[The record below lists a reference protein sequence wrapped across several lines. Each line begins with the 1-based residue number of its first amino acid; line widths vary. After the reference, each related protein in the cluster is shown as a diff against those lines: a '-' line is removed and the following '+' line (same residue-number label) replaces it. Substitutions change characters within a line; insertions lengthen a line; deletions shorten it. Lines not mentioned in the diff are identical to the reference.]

1 MGLYD
6 DEEQTLLMMASK
18 EQRGKTSVTDKEM
31 KDAAVDGEQAETDED
46 EEAMVNFAT
55 PKRKQAKQEKEKAPT
70 STKGSAKKK
79 SPAAAPKS
87 PKGKS

>member
-6 DEEQTLLMMASK
+6 NEEQTLLMMASK
-18 EQRGKTSVTDKEM
+18 EQRGKSSVPDDEM
-31 KDAAVDGEQAETDED
+31 KDAAVDGEQAENDED
-46 EEAMVNFAT
+46 EEAVVNFPT

-70 STKGSAKKK
+70 GTNGSAKKK
-79 SPAAAPKS
+79 SSASAPKS